1 VPPRTFIDTRRGLAA
16 AAFAAALLLA
26 PTPARAAD
34 EASRRLAQVLFDE
47 ARALMDAGEYGQAC
61 PKLAESQRLDPGGGT
76 LLNLALCR
84 EAEGKTATAW
94 TLFHDSL
101 ERARAD
107 GRADREQI
115 ARERIEALAPK
126 LSRLRV
132 RVAPRSA
139 PGPLTVSIDELILG
153 EGARGTAIPVDPGRH
168 TVSATAPGHEPFRR
182 EVEVPA
188 DGAVV
193 DVEVPALAPAQG
205 EPGAT
210 GTLGGRTTRP
220 NPVFYAAV
228 AGTALAAAVS
238 LVTGTV
244 WSYQRLSL
252 GTSLGSCDSERGFCR
267 DEAALS
273 AIRTQYDLALASTIA
288 GGLALG
294 GAVALILIPRRVA
307 RATGGAALAPL
318 ISPHGAGVRAQV
330 AF

>member
-1 VPPRTFIDTRRGLAA
+1 VPLRTSIATHWGLAVAITSALVLA
-16 AAFAAALLLA
+16 A
-26 PTPARAAD
+26 PPARAAD

-47 ARALMDAGEYGQAC
+47 ARDLMDAGDYGEAC

-101 ERARAD
+101 ERASAD

-115 ARERIEALAPK
+115 ARERIEALGPK

-132 RVAPRSA
+132 RVAPQSA
-139 PGPLTVSIDELILG
+139 PGPLTVSVDELILG
-153 EGARGTAIPVDPGRH
+153 EGARGTAIPVDPGHH
-168 TVSATAPGHEPFRR
+168 TVSATAQGRQPFRR
-182 EVEVPA
+182 AIDVPA
-188 DGAVV
+188 GGGLV
-193 DVEVPALAPAQG
+193 DVEVPALSPATFR
-205 EPGAT
+205 EPGPT
-210 GTLGGRTTRP
+210 TLGGGGTRP

-244 WSYQRLSL
+244 WSYQRLTL
-252 GTSLGSCDSERGFCR
+252 GTGLGSCDSERGFCR
-267 DEAALS
+267 DEAGLS
-273 AIRTQYDLALASTIA
+273 AIRTQYHLALTSTVA

-294 GAVALILIPRRVA
+294 GAVALILIPRRIA

-318 ISPHGAGVRAQV
+318 ISPHGAGVHAQV
-330 AF
+330 TF